1 MLLRN
6 LNTEDYS
13 RKRGLE
19 QLTSPYKGINQQGEK
34 KLKGGSPEIYYDM
47 DAGIVRTEQRI
58 DPVNDMV
65 IARLDRLSIELKSTV
80 KSSEIS
86 VLAMKEDLENL
97 SDSLNTQDVR
107 ISELESASRQYQTNI
122 TLLQRRV
129 NELGQLPAD
138 REATSTVYQQG
149 RHGGS
154 GPVASGGSQNKRFN
168 LVIEGIPMEED
179 LYKYIIMLGKDLDIT
194 VYMRDL
200 TLVSRIRRRSVH
212 DKRQGPVLVCFV
224 HMYIRDNFL

>member
-1 MLLRN
+1 MNQFQQMYQAPPYCQYEYQGQGQPYPQLQNQVPPQMLLRN

-34 KLKGGSPEIYYDM
+34 KQKGGSPEVYDDM

-58 DPVNDMV
+58 DPVNDMI
-65 IARLDRLSIELKSTV
+65 IARLDRLSMELKSTV

-86 VLAMKEDLENL
+86 VLATKEDLEKL

-107 ISELESASRQYQTNI
+107 ISELESASSQYRTDI

-129 NELGQLPAD
+129 NELGQRPAD
-138 REATSTVYQQG
+138 CEATTTVYQQG

-154 GPVASGGSQNKRFN
+154 GPVASGGSQNKRSN
-168 LVIEGIPMEED
+168 LEITQIQIREGSKGVRTP
-179 LYKYIIMLGKDLDIT
+179 
-194 VYMRDL
+194 
-200 TLVSRIRRRSVH
+200 
-212 DKRQGPVLVCFV
+212 F
-224 HMYIRDNFL
+224 